1 MLVRVVAG
9 SAVFAE
15 KGPVR
20 FIKRGLRR
28 GGLGD
33 GGEEE
38 EKGKWD
44 KGMGRAA
51 IPPGSD

>member
-1 MLVRVVAG
+1 M
-9 SAVFAE
+9 FAE

-28 GGLGD
+28 GGVGD
-33 GGEEE
+33 GGEEKE
-38 EKGKWD
+38 WD

>member
-1 MLVRVVAG
+1 M
-9 SAVFAE
+9 FAE

-20 FIKRGLRR
+20 FIERGLRR

-38 EKGKWD
+38 EDEEEDEGT
-44 KGMGRAA
+44 GRAA